1 MASAFISYFQIKL
14 NNKKMIKKIL
24 VSVCVFLMTVTAG
37 ISQTIMV
44 TGKVIDEKNA
54 PVAGASVVDKSSN
67 KGISAGNDGSF
78 TISVKKGATL
88 TISALGYESKDVT
101 AGLNLKVTLVNDI
114 KALADVVVTGVGTA
128 TSKKKLGVA
137 VEAVNLSNQV
147 KVSTGDVGQQL
158 VGQIA
163 GAQISSTN
171 GSPGRPLQ
179 ILLRGIN
186 TVQGGTGP
194 MILIDG
200 IEARA
205 TSLNSI
211 DVNIIDRVEVVQGAA
226 AASLYGA
233 QGANGVIQLFT
244 KKGKQGKMN
253 IEVSSSTTNN
263 ELLNIGGLAK
273 AKYHAFVTDA
283 ANNVIIVGG
292 APMALNPATLVYNGD
307 VQYNSLSVLG
317 VSGGTYTSIQ
327 NKAYNANLQYYD
339 HYKMF
344 LQPGYATNTSVT
356 ISGAGAK
363 NDYLFSASSN
373 KQNSNFLKNGDYQRS
388 NITGKIGIELAKNL
402 KFTTTTQLVYTK
414 NTMLDQ
420 TGRGIFFNINNARP
434 FANFAAKDLD
444 SNYGA
449 YYGSAVGVNHT
460 NPNFQTQYS
469 SSLIEK
475 IDVIQNFNLNYRLPK
490 FLELDAKYALN
501 YSNTNTTFNY
511 ADQSG
516 NAGSVLQAR
525 YTSNFNPNASATTT
539 GEIDNYVARTTFQ
552 NFIGT
557 ATFRTDFQKDFNI
570 NIPLKTSTTAAFDYR
585 KSLFKQ
591 FAAYGYDAP
600 SYSPWNA
607 TQAGTY
613 KVISDYVEP
622 FVTYGF
628 LANQRFDW
636 SDWAGFSVGV
646 RSDYSSAFGAGAK
659 AQTFP
664 RGDLFLAIHKL
675 KQFEKLNLDKF
686 INEFKLRAAYGEAGI
701 QPGAFQRFPV
711 LNTANLGSNSV
722 FVSPITTPNPDLS
735 VELSKETEYGTDLGF
750 NLLGGKWL
758 RTANFS
764 ATFWSRETENAI
776 YSVDAA
782 PSTGNGG
789 KLDNSFGLAS
799 RGIQA
804 SLNLNV
810 FSGKDLTWDFI
821 TNFSQQSSEISYVKG
836 PPVVI
841 TSGAGSV
848 GITLKQGYKIGQ
860 FFGYKMMQSLDE
872 LNPVTGLPMIP
883 TDQRGNYSVVTSV
896 GQNWVVNNVTKQAVA
911 LPGQSSLGDPNP
923 KFNMS
928 FINNLNYKGIITMN
942 MQWDWVSGA
951 HLYNQTKQWMY
962 RDGIHHDYDNP
973 ITVGGETFAY
983 TAFYRSMYAGGA
995 ANGTKNY
1002 FYEDASFVRLRNISL
1017 GVDLA
1022 KIIKIKAFNRLQLVL
1037 SGRNLIT
1044 LTPYSG
1050 MDPEVNYSTNSA
1062 FDRGLDHNTIPN
1074 TKQYTIGLN
1083 IGF

>member
-1 MASAFISYFQIKL
+1 M
-14 NNKKMIKKIL
+14 
-24 VSVCVFLMTVTAG
+24 SVCAFLMTIMVG
-37 ISQTIMV
+37 FSQTVTV
-44 TGKVIDEKNA
+44 TGKVIDEKNV
-54 PVAGASVVDKSSN
+54 PVAGASVLDKGSK
-67 KGISAGNDGSF
+67 KGVSAGNDGTF
-78 TISVKKGATL
+78 TIAVKKGATL
-88 TISALGYESKDVT
+88 VVSALGYDSKDVT
-101 AGLNLKVTLVNDI
+101 AAANVTVILTTDV
-114 KALADVVVTGVGTA
+114 KALAEVVVTGVGAA

-137 VEAVNLSNQV
+137 VESVSLANQT
-147 KVSTGDVGQQL
+147 KVATGDVGQQL
-158 VGQIA
+158 VGQVA

-171 GSPGRPLQ
+171 GTPGRPLQ

-186 TVQGGTGP
+186 TVQGGTSP

-211 DVNIIDRVEVVQGAA
+211 DVNIIERVEVVQGAA

-244 KKGKQGKMN
+244 KKGKMGKMSV
-253 IEVSSSTTNN
+253 EVSTSTTSND
-263 ELLNIGGLAK
+263 LLNIGGLAK
-273 AKYHAFVTDA
+273 ARYHAFTTDA
-283 ANNVIIVGG
+283 ANNVTIVGG
-292 APMALNPATLVYNGD
+292 KPMALDPATLVYNGD
-307 VQYNSLSVLG
+307 VQYNSLG
-317 VSGGTYTSIQ
+317 VTSIQ
-327 NKAYNANLQYYD
+327 NKPYDANLKYYD

-356 ISGAGAK
+356 ISGGANK
-363 NDYLFSASSN
+363 IDYLFSASTN
-373 KQNSNFLKNGDYQRS
+373 KQNSNFVNNGDYQRS
-388 NITGKIGIELAKNL
+388 NLTSKIGVELAKGL

-434 FANFAAKDLD
+434 FANFAQKDLD
-444 SNYGA
+444 GNYGPYFGA
-449 YYGSAVGVNHT
+449 AVGVNHT
-460 NPNFQTQYS
+460 NPFYQTQYS
-469 SSLIEK
+469 NSLIAK
-475 IDVIQNFNLNYRLPK
+475 VDVIQNFNLNYKLPK

-501 YSNTNTTFNY
+501 YSNNNTTYGY
-511 ADQSG
+511 ADQSL
-516 NAGSVLQAR
+516 NAGAVLQNR
-525 YTSNFNPNASATTT
+525 FQSNYNPNASPTTT
-539 GEIDNYVARTTFQ
+539 GEIDNSVERTTFQ

-585 KSLFKQ
+585 KQQYKQ
-591 FAAYGYDAP
+591 FYAYGYDAP
-600 SYSPWNA
+600 GYTPWNA
-607 TQAGTY
+607 SQAGTY
-613 KVISDYVEP
+613 KVVADYIEP
-622 FVTYGF
+622 FVTYGL
-628 LANQRFDW
+628 LANQRFEW

-646 RSDYSSAFGAGAK
+646 RSDFSSAFGSGAT

-664 RGDLFLAIHKL
+664 RGDAFLAVHKL
-675 KQFEKLNLDKF
+675 KQFQELHIDN
-686 INEFKLRAAYGEAGI
+686 IVNEFKLRAGYGEAGI

-722 FVSPITTPNPDLS
+722 FVSPITTPNTNLS
-735 VELSKETEYGTDLGF
+735 VELSKETEYGTDLGL

-758 RTANFS
+758 RTANVS
-764 ATFWSRETENAI
+764 ATYWKRETVNAI
-776 YSVDAA
+776 YSVAAA
-782 PSTGNGG
+782 PSTGVGG
-789 KLDNSFGLAS
+789 TLDNAFGLAS
-799 RGIQA
+799 HGLQA

-810 FSGKDLTWDFI
+810 YTGKDLTWDFI
-821 TNFSQQSSEISYVKG
+821 TNYSNQTSEISYVKG

-860 FFGYKMMQSLDE
+860 IFGYRMMKALDE
-872 LNPVTGLPMIP
+872 LNPATGQAFIP
-883 TDQRGNYSVVTSV
+883 IANRGDYEVVHTKV
-896 GQNWVVNNVTKQAVA
+896 GGDWVVNKATKQAVA
-911 LPGQSSLGDPNP
+911 LPGQYSLGDPNP

-928 FINNLNYKGIITMN
+928 FINNLNYKGIVTFN

-973 ITVGGETFAY
+973 VTIAGQTFAY

-1002 FYEDASFVRLRNISL
+1002 FYEDASFVRLRNISV

-1022 KIIKIKAFNRLQLVL
+1022 KIVKMKAFSRLQLVL
-1037 SGRNLIT
+1037 SGRNLVT
-1044 LTPYSG
+1044 FTPYTG
-1050 MDPEVNYSTNSA
+1050 MDPEANYSTNSA
-1062 FDRGLDHNTIPN
+1062 FDRGIDHNTIPN